1 MWPGLGE
8 RLVAILLAATVLL
21 AAGAVGPGVALAQDL
36 TAGRSET
43 SESGPAQSEVVAG
56 DLPSPGSAF
65 IFSLAT
71 TAAPVAAGALIGEE
85 AGLGLIAAGLLFGPL
100 SGYAYGDAM
109 ERGGRGLGF
118 RAAVAGGTVAGIF
131 LMCQLGE
138 CNPFSDANEDQDL
151 ATGALLVGL
160 VGSAVIGGSALIDV
174 LSVPDHVS
182 RRNAERRG
190 ENAGEADEAALSVA
204 PYVTPSGSV
213 GLAANVRF

>member
-1 MWPGLGE
+1 MRAGLGE
-8 RLVAILLAATVLL
+8 RPAAALLAVTVLL
-21 AAGAVGPGVALAQDL
+21 IAGPFAPGVAFAQD
-36 TAGRSET
+36 AGTVPSEGV
-43 SESGPAQSEVVAG
+43 SD
-56 DLPSPGSAF
+56 DLPAPGSAF
-65 IFSLAT
+65 IFSLVT
-71 TAAPVAAGALIGEE
+71 TTAPVAAGALIGEE

-109 ERGGRGLGF
+109 ERGGRGLGL

-160 VGSAVIGGSALIDV
+160 VGSAVVGGSALIDV

-190 ENAGEADEAALSVA
+190 ENTREADEAALSVA
-204 PYVTPSGSV
+204 PYVTPAGGV
-213 GLAANVRF
+213 GLAAQLRF

>member
-1 MWPGLGE
+1 VGVRRGP
-8 RLVAILLAATVLL
+8 LLAAALL
-21 AAGAVGPGVALAQDL
+21 AASVPEPGAAFAQEVAPAEPDV
-36 TAGRSET
+36 TA
-43 SESGPAQSEVVAG
+43 A
-56 DLPSPGSAF
+56 DLPAPGSAF
-65 IFSLAT
+65 IFSLVT
-71 TAAPVAAGALIGEE
+71 TAAPVAGGALIGEE
-85 AGLGLIAAGLLFGPL
+85 AGLGLIGAGLLFGPL
-100 SGYAYGDAM
+100 SGYAYGDVM

-138 CNPFSDANEDQDL
+138 CNPFSDTNEDQDL

-160 VGSAVIGGSALIDV
+160 VGSAVVGGSALIDV

-190 ENAGEADEAALSVA
+190 GTGSESREAGLSVA
-204 PYVTPSGSV
+204 PYATPSGGV

>member
-1 MWPGLGE
+1 MRTGLGE
-8 RLVAILLAATVLL
+8 QLAAVLLAATVLL
-21 AAGAVGPGVALAQDL
+21 IAGPFGPGVALAQD
-36 TAGRSET
+36 ARAARSEGV
-43 SESGPAQSEVVAG
+43 SD
-56 DLPSPGSAF
+56 DLPAPGSAL
-65 IFSLAT
+65 IFSLVT
-71 TAAPVAAGALIGEE
+71 TAAPVAAGALSGGE
-85 AGLGLIAAGLLFGPL
+85 AGLGLIGAGLLFGPL
-100 SGYAYGDAM
+100 SGYAYGDVM

-138 CNPFSDANEDQDL
+138 CNPFSDTNEDQDL

-182 RRNAERRG
+182 RRNAELRAESEG
-190 ENAGEADEAALSVA
+190 ETREAALSVA
-204 PYVTPSGSV
+204 PYVTRSGGV